1 MEDFCNRYEIGKLGG
16 EGQGIL
22 SDALLSINDWMM
34 KNGHTTQLYFVV
46 RDAATD
52 TSSGKFFRA
61 GKKMDHTIH
70 FTVGEPVLAQ
80 VWYPE
85 PGTACYTLQR
95 SLCTHS
101 GGARGLGLA
110 LLLFSL
116 PLLILPALLLHTRL
130 LCIATRTHASNTPFL
145 L

>member
-70 FTVGEPVLAQ
+70 FTVGEPVLAPCTWDCVLRAPSRHVGPQ
-80 VWYPE
+80 HDP
-85 PGTACYTLQR
+85 PAC
-95 SLCTHS
+95 
-101 GGARGLGLA
+101 
-110 LLLFSL
+110 
-116 PLLILPALLLHTRL
+116 
-130 LCIATRTHASNTPFL
+130 
-145 L
+145 